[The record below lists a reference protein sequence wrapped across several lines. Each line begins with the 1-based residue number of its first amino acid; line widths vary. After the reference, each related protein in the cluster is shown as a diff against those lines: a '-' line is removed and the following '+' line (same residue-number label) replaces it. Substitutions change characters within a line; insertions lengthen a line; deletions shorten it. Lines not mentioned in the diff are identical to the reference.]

1 MKKTMP
7 KAILSALAVAC
18 VSGLAIGAQASLN
31 SAAGKVT
38 GAALTGLLV
47 NFFGGLA
54 AGLLLV
60 VLYYR
65 QGGAEFSA
73 IQSSTLKIII
83 VSGLLG
89 IGIIAGISFSLPKIG
104 IAVGLSTIIAAQ
116 MLVAVAV
123 DTFGLTGG
131 QPVPLSWTRIGGLAL
146 LMLGTWIF
154 LPKE

>member
-1 MKKTMP
+1 MKQTMQ
-7 KAILSALAVAC
+7 KAILSALVVAC

-146 LMLGTWIF
+146 LMLGTWII